1 MFNSL
6 KKIAVT
12 VVAFGLVTSA
22 SATPVFV
29 GSWTVDQGPSWN
41 ISPAA
46 YTGQEAAALL
56 FGGTASDYVISTIDN
71 LVADINRKAWVSTW
85 GGACAGNFPC
95 GTEVADNYGANTG
108 GFYLNPG
115 DTSAYVA
122 DWAIGRQFVNY
133 AFLADRNDVP
143 EPTTVALLALGLAGL
158 ALSRRA
164 KN

>member
-56 FGGTASDYVISTIDN
+56 FGGTASDY
-71 LVADINRKAWVSTW
+71 
-85 GGACAGNFPC
+85 GACAGTFPC